1 MNQSLSPF
9 TETSHSLEHFY
20 APYSYFD
27 ESTKEKIQKHLTDIN
42 DIITEDDIRNIDT
55 SLTLRNEAIAVP
67 FIEKRIV

>member
-1 MNQSLSPF
+1 MNQPLLPF

-20 APYSYFD
+20 VPYSYFD

-55 SLTLRNEAIAVP
+55 SLTLRHEAV
-67 FIEKRIV
+67 